1 MLFFPLLE
9 ISTHTRALLERTL
22 EFLVEKDFIRER
34 NTKPDPKEYYSTQF
48 GMATV
53 ASGLAPD
60 DALIVFDEFQK
71 ARKAFVLENELH
83 IIYLVGKNSYVK
95 FYLASTTTIIIC
107 IWYFIVYINYRHA
120 ALYNF

>member
-1 MLFFPLLE
+1 M
-9 ISTHTRALLERTL
+9 
-22 EFLVEKDFIRER
+22 RER
-34 NTKPDPKEYYSTQF
+34 NSKEQDNPSAEYRSTQL

-83 IIYLVGKNSYVK
+83 IVYLVS
-95 FYLASTTTIIIC
+95 AC
-107 IWYFIVYINYRHA
+107 IQNVIHT
-120 ALYNF
+120 